1 MATYFCIT
9 FEYSKNRLT
18 NHTVSEFY
26 YNLINNGFSFKGGY
40 CGSEKNTL
48 EEIINWNQQKLND
61 DFQLEYTEHYTHD
74 YKQVLFNLYGFSVAR
89 LFILNLKKNDYFSF
103 ELIIPE
109 DDFLQI
115 KRGRKRKVIRLYD
128 RMEYIKELIEKMW
141 NTDTFN
147 YINTTW
153 ESTSGYSPVN
163 DLKNNKEPIIQPYA
177 IIPTELLRGTLKCQS
192 QIIGNNGIMLI
203 DDENWYYFE

>member
-9 FEYSKNRLT
+9 FEYSKSGLT
-18 NHTVSEFY
+18 NHTVSDFY
-26 YNLINNGFSFKGGY
+26 NNLINNGLSFKGGY
-40 CGSEKNTL
+40 WGSEKNTL
-48 EEIINWNQQKLND
+48 EEIISWNQQKLND
-61 DFQLEYTEHYTHD
+61 DFQLGYTEHYTHD
-74 YKQVLFNLYGFSVAR
+74 YKQVLFNFYGFSVAR
-89 LFILNLKKNDYFSF
+89 LFILNYKKYDHFSF

-109 DDFLQI
+109 DDFLHV

-128 RMEYIKELIEKMW
+128 RMEYVKSLIEKMW
-141 NTDTFN
+141 DTDTFN

-177 IIPTELLRGTLKCQS
+177 VIPTELFRDTLKCQS

-203 DDENWYYFE
+203 NENNWYYFE